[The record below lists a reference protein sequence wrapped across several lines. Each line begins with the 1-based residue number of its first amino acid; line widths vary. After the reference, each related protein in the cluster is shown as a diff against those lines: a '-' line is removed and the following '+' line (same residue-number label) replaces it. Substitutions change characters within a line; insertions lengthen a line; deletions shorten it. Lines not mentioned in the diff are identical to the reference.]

1 MEITAEQL
9 IAGTTSREGHRNF
22 RATNPAASETFGPE
36 FADAT
41 AGEIDRALEAARSA
55 FEDAAR
61 PSFDQTAKFLEAI
74 AAELLAL
81 GDPLIDLAAKETGLR
96 RDRLTGER
104 AERWASFACSP
115 RSYGRDHGSM
125 PGSTPPIRIENRSP
139 SRTFEEMRIPIGP
152 VVVFGASNFP
162 IAFSVAGGDT
172 ASALA
177 GGNPVVFKAH
187 PAHPNTSELIARAAL
202 CAADAQGMPPGT
214 FSLIQGAGHEP
225 GLLLVRHPLTQAVAF
240 TGSLRGGRALFDAAV
255 ARPRPIPFFGEMGSV
270 NPVFLLPGALAE
282 RSDAIARGLIQS
294 TTLGVGQFCTNP
306 GLAIGVEGTPLE
318 RLTQAAADLMR
329 QTVPGTMLYAG
340 IRDAFLHSA
349 ERMVSIPGVRVE
361 GHGPAGS
368 ISKTHS
374 TGILLSTDSKT
385 FLANPLL
392 HEECFGPST
401 LLVRCSDATGM
412 EAVARALE
420 GQLTATIHGTPEDLK
435 NHDGLVRILKRKAGR
450 LLFNG
455 FPTGVEVCSA
465 MQHGGPYPATTD
477 SHFTSVGSAA
487 IERFVRPVS
496 FQDFPSSELPPELQD
511 GNPRQIWRLAN
522 DRFTKE

>member
-1 MEITAEQL
+1 MEITGQHL
-9 IAGTTSREGHRNF
+9 IAGESSRAGNKTF
-22 RATNPAASETFGPE
+22 RATNPATSETFGPE

-41 AGEIDRALEAARSA
+41 AGEIDRALEAARGA
-55 FEDAAR
+55 FEDAPRPDFDKTAR
-61 PSFDQTAKFLEAI
+61 FLDAI
-74 AAELLAL
+74 AVELLGL
-81 GDPLIDLAAKETGLR
+81 GDSLIDLASRETGLG
-96 RDRLTGER
+96 RDRLAGER
-104 AERWASFACSP
+104 VRTVGQLRMFAQLVREGSWVDA
-115 RSYGRDHGSM
+115 RIDHAD
-125 PGSTPPIRIENRSP
+125 PNRKP
-139 SRTFEEMRIPIGP
+139 LPKPDVRRMRLPIGP

-177 GGNPVVFKAH
+177 AGNPVVFKAH

-202 CAADAQGMPPGT
+202 RAADAEGMPSGT
-214 FSLIQGAGHEP
+214 FSLIQGAGHEA
-225 GLLLVRHPLTQAVAF
+225 GIELVRHPLTQAVAF

-282 RSDAIARGLIQS
+282 RSETIARGLIQS
-294 TTLGVGQFCTNP
+294 ATLGVGQFCTNP
-306 GLAIGVEGTPLE
+306 GIVIGPAGPALDHFTH
-318 RLTQAAADLMR
+318 AAADLIR
-329 QTVPGTMLYAG
+329 QTTPGTMLYAA
-340 IRDAFLHSA
+340 IRDSFLRTA
-349 ERMVSIPGVRVE
+349 ERMVSVPGVRVE
-361 GHGPAGS
+361 GHAPAGNT
-368 ISKTHS
+368 SKTHAP
-374 TGILLSTDSKT
+374 GIFLSADVST

-401 LLVRCSDATGM
+401 LLVRCGDDAGM
-412 EAVARALE
+412 ETIARAIE
-420 GQLTATIHGTPEDLK
+420 GQLTATIHGTPDDLAR
-435 NHDGLVRILKRKAGR
+435 HDGLVRILKRKAGR

-496 FQDFPSSELPPELQD
+496 FQDFPSAELPPELQD
-511 GNPRQIWRLAN
+511 GNPRQIWRLIN
-522 DRFTKE
+522 NEFSKR